1 MSRVSVAPA
10 ARGQRERASAPP
22 LELTADDRGVI
33 DRLRR
38 RLGYPILIGVEA
50 ILFLAL
56 WEYLTATTRLVN
68 PVFLPPP
75 SRVVGALIE
84 LFTSGEIWPH
94 LRFSAT
100 SWSVGY
106 SLAAVAGISLGLL
119 MGAFTPVGRLLGPL
133 AWSLYAT
140 PHISI
145 RPMLVIWFGFG
156 AAPIMALVF
165 VSAIFPILLTTAAGV
180 RTVDPAMIRAGQV
193 FGGGWADLQRKI
205 VLPATLPFVVTGLRL
220 AIPTSL
226 IGMLVG
232 EILGSGQGL
241 GAILALGTATF
252 RVDQAIAALVILVT
266 TSLSLLRLFGWIE
279 HKLAPWRRETA
290 GQSS

>member
-1 MSRVSVAPA
+1 MTASLPAVAVEPIA
-10 ARGQRERASAPP
+10 GHPSAPP
-22 LELTADDRGVI
+22 TELPAPRGGAI
-33 DRLRR
+33 DRFRER
-38 RLGYPILIGVEA
+38 WGRLVIVAVEA
-50 ILFLAL
+50 AIFLAA
-56 WEYLTATTRLVN
+56 WEWATGVSGLIN

-75 SRVVGALIE
+75 SRVLSALVE
-84 LFTSGEIWPH
+84 MFTTGVIWPE

-100 SWSVGY
+100 TWTTGFG
-106 SLAAVAGISLGLL
+106 LAALVGIVFGLAT
-119 MGAFTPVGRLLGPL
+119 GAFEPVGRLLGPL

-156 AAPIMALVF
+156 AAPIVALVF

-180 RTVDPAMIRAGQV
+180 RTVDPVLIRAGEV
-193 FGGGWADLQRKI
+193 FGGSWVDIQRKI

-252 RVDQAIAALVILVT
+252 RVDQAIAAIVILVAA
-266 TSLSLLRLFGWIE
+266 SLMLLRLFGALE
-279 HKLAPWRRETA
+279 SRLAPWRGAGMRE
-290 GQSS
+290 

>member
-1 MSRVSVAPA
+1 MSATSMTTVPA
-10 ARGQRERASAPP
+10 DRRQAAAGPP
-22 LELTADDRGVI
+22 LELPAI
-33 DRLRR
+33 DGGRLARLRR
-38 RLGYPILIGVEA
+38 RFGYPALIAIEA

-56 WEYLTATTRLVN
+56 WEWLTAVSRLVN

-75 SRVVGALIE
+75 SKVVGALVD
-84 LFTSGEIWPH
+84 LFVSGEIWPH

-100 SWSVGY
+100 TWSVGY
-106 SLAAVAGISLGLL
+106 GLAAVVGIAIGLL

-180 RTVDPAMIRAGQV
+180 RTVDPVLLRAGEV
-193 FGGGWADLQRKI
+193 FGGRWLDIQRKI
-205 VLPATLPFVVTGLRL
+205 VLPSTLPFVVTGLRL

-252 RVDQAIAALVILVT
+252 RVDQAIAAIVILVT
-266 TSLSLLRLFGWIE
+266 VSLSLLRLFGWIE
-279 HKLAPWRRETA
+279 HKVAPWRRGDA
-290 GQSS
+290 GGPA

>member
-1 MSRVSVAPA
+1 MSTTTLAATTEPPRELPA
-10 ARGQRERASAPP
+10 AP
-22 LELTADDRGVI
+22 LTAVAAF
-33 DRLRR
+33 RR
-38 RLGYPILIGVEA
+38 RFGYPLLIAVEA
-50 ILFLAL
+50 AVFLGL
-56 WEYLTATTRLVN
+56 WEVLTGVSRLVN

-75 SRVVGALIE
+75 SRVVAALIDM
-84 LFTSGEIWPH
+84 FATGEIWPH

-100 SWSVGY
+100 TWTVGY
-106 SLAAVAGISLGLL
+106 SLAALFGVTIGLL
-119 MGAFTPVGRLLGPL
+119 MGAFTPVGRLVGPI

-180 RTVDPAMIRAGQV
+180 QTVDPMMLRAGKV
-193 FGGGWADLQRKI
+193 YGGSWLEIQRKI
-205 VLPATLPFVVTGLRL
+205 VLPSTLPFVVTGLRL

-252 RVDQAIAALVILVT
+252 RVDQAIAAIVILVT
-266 TSLSLLRLFGWIE
+266 ISLSLLRLFGWLE
-279 HKLAPWRRETA
+279 HKIAPWRRSDSL
-290 GQSS
+290 GL

>member
-1 MSRVSVAPA
+1 MSASSTLTRAVDEGLPA
-10 ARGQRERASAPP
+10 STRPP
-22 LELTADDRGVI
+22 LELPAVDVGALGRF
-33 DRLRR
+33 RR
-38 RLGYPILIGVEA
+38 RFGYAVLITVEA

-56 WEYLTATTRLVN
+56 WEFLTGMSGLVN

-75 SRVVGALIE
+75 SKVVAALVD
-84 LFTSGEIWPH
+84 LFTSGEVWPH

-100 SWSVGY
+100 TWSIGY
-106 SLAAVAGISLGLL
+106 GLAALVGVGVGLL
-119 MGAFTPVGRLLGPL
+119 MGAFQPVGRLLGPL

-156 AAPIMALVF
+156 AAPIIALVF

-180 RTVDPAMIRAGQV
+180 RTVDPTLLRAGEV
-193 FGGGWADLQRKI
+193 FGGRWVDLQRKI

-266 TSLSLLRLFGWIE
+266 TSLALLRLFSIIE
-279 HKLAPWRRETA
+279 AKIAPWRSDGA
-290 GQSS
+290 A

>member
-1 MSRVSVAPA
+1 MT
-10 ARGQRERASAPP
+10 ASAPTVERGSIGP
-22 LELTADDRGVI
+22 SDTRPPIELPAPRVGAM
-33 DRLRR
+33 DRLRDQWG
-38 RLGYPILIGVEA
+38 RLIVIAVEA
-50 ILFLAL
+50 VLFLGL
-56 WEYLTATTRLVN
+56 WEWATGAGRLVN

-75 SRVVGALIE
+75 SRVFGTLVE
-84 LFTSGEIWPH
+84 MFTTGTIWPE
-94 LRFSAT
+94 LGFSAT
-100 SWSVGY
+100 TWSIGY
-106 SLAAVAGISLGLL
+106 GLAAVVGIGLGLL
-119 MGAFTPVGRLLGPL
+119 MGAFEPVGRLLGPL

-156 AAPIMALVF
+156 AAPIIALVF

-180 RTVDPAMIRAGQV
+180 RTVDPVLVRAGEV
-193 FGGGWADLQRKI
+193 FGGGWADIQRKI

-252 RVDQAIAALVILVT
+252 RVDQAIAAIVILVAA
-266 TSLSLLRLFGWIE
+266 SLTLLRVFGE
-279 HKLAPWRRETA
+279 VERRLAPWRQA
-290 GQSS
+290 G

>member
-1 MSRVSVAPA
+1 MTASVPA
-10 ARGQRERASAPP
+10 VGRDAIRPQDSAPP
-22 LELTADDRGVI
+22 IELPPAEGSALERFRQRWGNKILVSAEGV
-33 DRLRR
+33 
-38 RLGYPILIGVEA
+38 
-50 ILFLAL
+50 LFLAL
-56 WEYLTATTRLVN
+56 WEWATIGTGLIN

-75 SRVVGALIE
+75 SRVFGTLVE
-84 LFTSGEIWPH
+84 LFASGAIWPD

-100 SWSVGY
+100 SWSVGFG
-106 SLAAVAGISLGLL
+106 LAAIVGVTFGLL
-119 MGAFTPVGRLLGPL
+119 MGAFEPVGRLVGPL

-140 PHISI
+140 PHISL

-156 AAPIMALVF
+156 LAPIIALVF

-180 RTVDPAMIRAGQV
+180 RTVDPVLLRAGEV
-193 FGGGWADLQRKI
+193 FGGRWVDIQRKI
-205 VLPATLPFVVTGLRL
+205 VLPSTLPFIVTGLRL

-252 RVDQAIAALVILVT
+252 RVDQAIAAIVILVA
-266 TSLSLLRLFGWIE
+266 TSLTLLRLFGMIE
-279 HKLAPWRRETA
+279 RRLAPWRET
-290 GQSS
+290 GIVE

>member
-1 MSRVSVAPA
+1 MTASVPA
-10 ARGQRERASAPP
+10 VDRDTIRAVDTAPP
-22 LELTADDRGVI
+22 VELPAPRGSTFQRFRARWGN
-33 DRLRR
+33 RL
-38 RLGYPILIGVEA
+38 LVAFEGV
-50 ILFLAL
+50 LFLGL
-56 WEYLTATTRLVN
+56 WEWATVGSGLIN

-75 SRVVGALIE
+75 SRVFGTLVD
-84 LFTSGEIWPH
+84 LFASGSIWPD

-100 SWSVGY
+100 SWSVGFG
-106 SLAAVAGISLGLL
+106 LAAVVGVTLGVL
-119 MGAFTPVGRLLGPL
+119 MGAFEPVGRLIGPL

-140 PHISI
+140 PHIAL

-165 VSAIFPILLTTAAGV
+165 VSAIFPILLTTAAGA
-180 RTVDPAMIRAGQV
+180 RTVDPALLRAGEV
-193 FGGGWADLQRKI
+193 FGGRWVDIQRKI
-205 VLPATLPFVVTGLRL
+205 VLPSTLPFIVTGLRL

-252 RVDQAIAALVILVT
+252 RVDQAIAAIVILVA
-266 TSLSLLRLFGWIE
+266 TSLTLLRVFGALE
-279 HKLAPWRRETA
+279 RRLAPWRETGIRE
-290 GQSS
+290 

>member
-1 MSRVSVAPA
+1 MSGVSVAPVA
-10 ARGQRERASAPP
+10 PGQRERVAAPP
-22 LELTADDRGVI
+22 LELAADDRGAI

>member
-1 MSRVSVAPA
+1 MSTTTLAARTEPPRELPA
-10 ARGQRERASAPP
+10 AP
-22 LELTADDRGVI
+22 LTVVGAF
-33 DRLRR
+33 RR
-38 RLGYPILIGVEA
+38 RFGHPLLIAVEA
-50 ILFLAL
+50 VLFLGL
-56 WEYLTATTRLVN
+56 WEYLTGVSRLVN

-75 SRVVGALIE
+75 SRVVGALVD
-84 LFTSGEIWPH
+84 LFATGEIWPH

-100 SWSVGY
+100 TWSVGY
-106 SLAAVAGISLGLL
+106 GVAAVVGVTIGLL
-119 MGAFTPVGRLLGPL
+119 MGAFTPVGRLVGPI

-180 RTVDPAMIRAGQV
+180 RTVDPGMLRAGRV
-193 FGGGWADLQRKI
+193 YGGSWFDLQRKI
-205 VLPATLPFVVTGLRL
+205 VLPSTLPFVVTGLRL

-241 GAILALGTATF
+241 GAVLALGTATF
-252 RVDQAIAALVILVT
+252 RVDQALAALVILVT
-266 TSLSLLRLFGWIE
+266 MSLSLLRLFSWIE
-279 HKLAPWRRETA
+279 HRVAPWRRNEA
-290 GQSS
+290 LGG

>member
-1 MSRVSVAPA
+1 MSATTLTGHA
-10 ARGQRERASAPP
+10 EPP
-22 LELTADDRGVI
+22 LELPAVERSPLGH
-33 DRLRR
+33 LRHR
-38 RLGYPILIGVEA
+38 FGYPILIAVETA
-50 ILFLAL
+50 LFLAL
-56 WEYLTATTRLVN
+56 WEFLTAGSRLVN

-75 SRVVGALIE
+75 SKVVGALVE
-84 LFTSGEIWPH
+84 LFASGEIWPH
-94 LRFSAT
+94 LRFSAST
-100 SWSVGY
+100 WSLGY
-106 SLAAVAGISLGLL
+106 GLAAVAGVSIGLL
-119 MGAFTPVGRLLGPL
+119 MGAFIPVGRLLGPI

-156 AAPIMALVF
+156 AAPIVALVF

-180 RTVDPAMIRAGQV
+180 RTVDPAMLRAGQV
-193 FGGGWADLQRKI
+193 FGGSWLDLQRKI
-205 VLPATLPFVVTGLRL
+205 VLPSTLPFVVTGLRL

-252 RVDQAIAALVILVT
+252 RVDQAIASIVILVT
-266 TSLSLLRLFGWIE
+266 ASLALLRLFGWIE
-279 HKLAPWRRETA
+279 HRVAPWRRSEA
-290 GQSS
+290 VG

>member
-1 MSRVSVAPA
+1 MTASVQAVGREATGSRPASPPVELPAPSVGAF
-10 ARGQRERASAPP
+10 ERF
-22 LELTADDRGVI
+22 
-33 DRLRR
+33 RR
-38 RLGYPILIGVEA
+38 RWGRVVVVIVEA
-50 ILFLAL
+50 ILFLAV
-56 WEYLTATTRLVN
+56 WEWATGVTGLVN

-75 SRVVGALIE
+75 SRVFGTLVE
-84 LFTSGEIWPH
+84 LFTSGVIWPD

-100 SWSVGY
+100 TWTTGFG
-106 SLAAVAGISLGLL
+106 LAAVVGIGLGLA
-119 MGAFTPVGRLLGPL
+119 MGAFEPVGRLVGPL

-156 AAPIMALVF
+156 AAPIIALVF

-180 RTVDPAMIRAGQV
+180 RTVDPSLVRAGEV
-193 FGGGWADLQRKI
+193 FGGRWLDIQRKI

-241 GAILALGTATF
+241 GAVLALGTATF
-252 RVDQAIAALVILVT
+252 RVDQAIAAIVILVA
-266 TSLSLLRLFGWIE
+266 TSLTLLRLFGALE
-279 HKLAPWRRETA
+279 SRLAPWRGGDMRE
-290 GQSS
+290 

>member
-1 MSRVSVAPA
+1 MTASVPA
-10 ARGQRERASAPP
+10 VGRDVIPDRQAAPP
-22 LELTADDRGVI
+22 VELPEPHASGMERF
-33 DRLRR
+33 RR
-38 RLGYPILIGVEA
+38 RWGRRIVVAVEA
-50 ILFLAL
+50 VLFLGL
-56 WEYLTATTRLVN
+56 WEWATGVSGLIN

-75 SRVVGALIE
+75 SRVFTTLIE
-84 LFTSGEIWPH
+84 LFTTGVIWPE

-100 SWSVGY
+100 TWTTGFG
-106 SLAAVAGISLGLL
+106 LAALVGISLGLA
-119 MGAFTPVGRLLGPL
+119 MGAFEPVGRLFGPL

-156 AAPIMALVF
+156 AAPIIALVF

-180 RTVDPAMIRAGQV
+180 RTVDPSLVRAGEV
-193 FGGGWADLQRKI
+193 FGGRWIDIQRKV

-252 RVDQAIAALVILVT
+252 RVDQAIAAIVILVA
-266 TSLSLLRLFGWIE
+266 TSLSLLRLFGTLE
-279 HKLAPWRRETA
+279 SRLAPWRGTDMRE
-290 GQSS
+290 

>member
-1 MSRVSVAPA
+1 MFV
-10 ARGQRERASAPP
+10 
-22 LELTADDRGVI
+22 
-33 DRLRR
+33 
-38 RLGYPILIGVEA
+38 
-50 ILFLAL
+50 
-56 WEYLTATTRLVN
+56 
-68 PVFLPPP
+68 
-75 SRVVGALIE
+75 
-84 LFTSGEIWPH
+84 SGEVWPH

-100 SWSVGY
+100 SWVVGFG
-106 SLAAVAGISLGLL
+106 LAAFVGVVVGLL
-119 MGAFTPVGRLLGPL
+119 MGAFTSVGRLLGPL

-156 AAPIMALVF
+156 AAPIMALIF

-180 RTVDPAMIRAGQV
+180 RTVDPTMIRAARV
-193 FGGGWADLQRKI
+193 FGGSWFDIQRKI
-205 VLPATLPFVVTGLRL
+205 VLPSTLPFVVTGLRL

-252 RVDQAIAALVILVT
+252 RVDQAIAAIVILVV
-266 TSLSLLRLFGWIE
+266 TSLTLLRVFGWLE
-279 HKLAPWRRETA
+279 RWLAPWRHAREVV
-290 GQSS
+290 

>member
-1 MSRVSVAPA
+1 MSVSAPA
-10 ARGQRERASAPP
+10 VVTEPMGSVTGTPPVEIPARRGTTLER
-22 LELTADDRGVI
+22 LVERWG
-33 DRLRR
+33 RLAVV
-38 RLGYPILIGVEA
+38 LVETV
-50 ILFLAL
+50 LFLAF
-56 WEYLTATTRLVN
+56 WEWLTAVSGLVN

-75 SRVVGALIE
+75 SRVIGTLIE
-84 LFTSGEIWPH
+84 LFTSGQIWPE

-100 SWSVGY
+100 TWSIGY
-106 SLAAVAGISLGLL
+106 GLAAVIGVSVGLL
-119 MGAFTPVGRLLGPL
+119 MGAFEPVGRLFGPL

-156 AAPIMALVF
+156 AAPIIALVF

-180 RTVDPAMIRAGQV
+180 RTVDPVLLRAGEV
-193 FGGGWADLQRKI
+193 FGGRWLDLQRKI
-205 VLPATLPFVVTGLRL
+205 VLPSTLPFVVTGLRL

-252 RVDQAIAALVILVT
+252 RVDQAIAAIVILVAA
-266 TSLSLLRLFGWIE
+266 SLTLLRLFGALE
-279 HKLAPWRRETA
+279 NRLAPWRQTDTA
-290 GQSS
+290 G

>member
-1 MSRVSVAPA
+1 VSVGDTSLVG
-10 ARGQRERASAPP
+10 RHEPP
-22 LELTADDRGVI
+22 LELPAIDRGPV
-33 DRLRR
+33 DRFRR
-38 RLGYPILIGVEA
+38 RFGYVVLILVEA
-50 ILFLAL
+50 VLFLGL
-56 WEYLTATTRLVN
+56 WEWLTGISGLVN

-75 SRVVGALIE
+75 SRVAGALVE
-84 LFTSGEIWPH
+84 LFTSGEAWPH
-94 LRFSAT
+94 LAFSAR
-100 SWSVGY
+100 SWFVGFGV
-106 SLAAVAGISLGLL
+106 AAIVGVSLGVL

-156 AAPIMALVF
+156 AAPIMALIF

-180 RTVDPAMIRAGQV
+180 RTADPVMIRAARV
-193 FGGGWADLQRKI
+193 FGGRWLDVQRKV

-226 IGMLVG
+226 IGMLIG

-266 TSLSLLRLFGWIE
+266 TSLTLLRVFGWIE
-279 HKLAPWRRETA
+279 HRVAPWRHAREVA
-290 GQSS
+290 

>member
-1 MSRVSVAPA
+1 MTASVPAVGRATRDSDAAPPVELPA
-10 ARGQRERASAPP
+10 LRGSAFDRFRERW
-22 LELTADDRGVI
+22 G
-33 DRLRR
+33 RLVVVA
-38 RLGYPILIGVEA
+38 VEA
-50 ILFLAL
+50 VLFLSL
-56 WEYLTATTRLVN
+56 WEWATGVTAIIN

-75 SRVVGALIE
+75 SRVFGTLVE
-84 LFTSGEIWPH
+84 LFTTGVIWPE

-100 SWSVGY
+100 TWSTGFG
-106 SLAAVAGISLGLL
+106 LAALVGIGLGLA
-119 MGAFTPVGRLLGPL
+119 MGAFEPVGRLLGPL

-156 AAPIMALVF
+156 AAPIIALVF

-180 RTVDPAMIRAGQV
+180 RTVDPALIRAGEV
-193 FGGGWADLQRKI
+193 FGGRWIDIQRKI

-252 RVDQAIAALVILVT
+252 RVDQAIAAIVILVAS
-266 TSLSLLRLFGWIE
+266 SLTLLRLFGALE
-279 HKLAPWRRETA
+279 SRLAPWRGAGMRE
-290 GQSS
+290 

>member
-1 MSRVSVAPA
+1 VT
-10 ARGQRERASAPP
+10 ASAVAATEHRRADAPPVELPP
-22 LELTADDRGVI
+22 LDRGGL

-38 RLGYPILIGVEA
+38 RFGYPVLIVVEA
-50 ILFLAL
+50 AIFLGL
-56 WEYLTATTRLVN
+56 WELVTAGTRLVN

-75 SRVVGALIE
+75 SRVAGALVE

-100 SWSVGY
+100 TWSVGY
-106 SLAAVAGISLGLL
+106 GIAAIVGITLGLL

-180 RTVDPAMIRAGQV
+180 RTVDPVMLRAARV
-193 FGGGWADLQRKI
+193 FGAGWVDVQRKV
-205 VLPATLPFVVTGLRL
+205 VLPSTLPFVVTGLRL

-252 RVDQAIAALVILVT
+252 RVDQALAALVILVS
-266 TSLSLLRLFGWIE
+266 TSLTLLRIFGWVE
-279 HKLAPWRRETA
+279 HQVAPWRRSHSV
-290 GQSS
+290 GG

>member
-1 MSRVSVAPA
+1 MTASVPAVERSRMPRADATAPVELPA
-10 ARGQRERASAPP
+10 ARGRLAERLKQRW
-22 LELTADDRGVI
+22 GG
-33 DRLRR
+33 RLVVA
-38 RLGYPILIGVEA
+38 GEA
-50 ILFLAL
+50 VLFLGL
-56 WEYLTATTRLVN
+56 WEWATTGGRLIN

-75 SRVVGALIE
+75 SRVFGTLIE
-84 LFTSGEIWPH
+84 LFTSGTIWPE

-100 SWSVGY
+100 TWSVGY
-106 SLAAVAGISLGLL
+106 GLAALVGISFGLL
-119 MGAFTPVGRLLGPL
+119 MGAFQSVGRLLGPL

-156 AAPIMALVF
+156 AAPIIALVF

-180 RTVDPAMIRAGQV
+180 RTVDPALLRAGEV
-193 FGGGWADLQRKI
+193 FGGRWVDIQRKI

-241 GAILALGTATF
+241 GAILALGAATF
-252 RVDQAIAALVILVT
+252 RVDQAIAAIVILVAA
-266 TSLSLLRLFGWIE
+266 SLTLLRLFAALE
-279 HKLAPWRRETA
+279 RRLAPWRQVGGRE
-290 GQSS
+290 